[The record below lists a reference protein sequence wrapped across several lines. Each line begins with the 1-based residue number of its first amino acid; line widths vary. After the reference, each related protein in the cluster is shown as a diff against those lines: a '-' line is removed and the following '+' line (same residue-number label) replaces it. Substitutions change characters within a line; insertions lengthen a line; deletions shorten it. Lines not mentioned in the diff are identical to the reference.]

1 MKARLTR
8 WQGLLCQLQI
18 TGYWRSNYDVMMQ
31 KFHRKRLCQ
40 TTSSLAQLFTFV
52 PLTPD
57 LIQNEKHFKYN
68 PEYLHGRQLM
78 RYPVRMKYSGNTVT
92 LPKSTQQG
100 CERPLKLPV
109 FALLRPNCGIPLAAD
124 NCICV
129 CLEILIPCT

>member
-1 MKARLTR
+1 
-8 WQGLLCQLQI
+8 
-18 TGYWRSNYDVMMQ
+18 MQ
-31 KFHRKRLCQ
+31 KFHRKRRQ

-78 RYPVRMKYSGNTVT
+78 RYPVRVKCSGNTVT